1 MIFPVPSVTQTQI
14 NDQWLLPFRIPLA
27 YGGQNIWCVFR
38 VKPLFLKFLWRS
50 VGASRLKKFLSRC
63 QKKKKRYNSW
73 NTVADLDFELRRGP
87 GFNLLA
93 QPAFLRLVIS
103 SFFTQNKE
111 GARVPRAPP
120 LDPPLEYYQP
130 SILHS
135 MTAKLRHNFSR
146 HACDNKTW
154 DLLLT
159 DRVNIKACSNMSDK
173 VANLSRLDWV
183 NI

>member
-27 YGGQNIWCVFR
+27 YGGKTFEAFSEWS
-38 VKPLFLKFLWRS
+38 LFFWNS
-50 VGASRLKKFLSRC
+50 SGVVSAPSRLKKFLSRC
-63 QKKKKRYNSW
+63 QKKNKLYNSW

-87 GFNLLA
+87 GFNILA
-93 QPAFLRLVIS
+93 QPAFLPSVIS

-111 GARVPRAPP
+111 GARAPRAPL
-120 LDPPLEYYQP
+120 LDPPLEYYLP